1 MRENRQQNEG
11 KLFQDIF
18 CFSSKKGKNTEEDI
32 YRLFLLE
39 FAIVDLLPSLILSG
53 HFYFSFGSTFSF
65 SLTKKKLKYFLLCP
79 DLVLAYAVCEKKMLK
94 WRNHFKGNRKN
105 DWIGDFL
112 AIKIRLY
119 LWIIVFLETKHF
131 LKKKLQLNNI
141 YFYNLVS
148 ISKIKLR
155 LN

>member
-1 MRENRQQNEG
+1 LRENRQQNEG

-18 CFSSKKGKNTEEDI
+18 CFSSKKEKNTEEDI

-65 SLTKKKLKYFLLCP
+65 SLTEKKLKYFLLCP

-105 DWIGDFL
+105 D
-112 AIKIRLY
+112 
-119 LWIIVFLETKHF
+119 
-131 LKKKLQLNNI
+131 
-141 YFYNLVS
+141 
-148 ISKIKLR
+148 
-155 LN
+155 